1 MDSKNRGMHC
11 IFPSNDFELTER
23 KGARSCF
30 SPKKIA
36 VFKMRMNVNL
46 YVTIS
51 ATAIREGIAQQKNV
65 RPLLPEAVW
74 TYVDAN
80 LLYR

>member
-1 MDSKNRGMHC
+1 MHC
-11 IFPSNDFELTER
+11 FFPSNDFELTER

-51 ATAIREGIAQQKNV
+51 
-65 RPLLPEAVW
+65 
-74 TYVDAN
+74 
-80 LLYR
+80 